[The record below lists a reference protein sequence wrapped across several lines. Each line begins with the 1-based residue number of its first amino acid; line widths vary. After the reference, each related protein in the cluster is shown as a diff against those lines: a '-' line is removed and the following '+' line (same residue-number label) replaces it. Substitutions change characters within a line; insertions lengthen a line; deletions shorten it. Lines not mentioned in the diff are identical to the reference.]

1 MPLGKE
7 VGLGPGHIVLYGDP
21 VGTQPSTA
29 APPHFRPMSIV
40 AKQSPTSA
48 TAELLLRNDTISETF
63 YLLDWIV
70 KLSPILLLYLWW
82 VSPSVNK
89 RNKQVKH
96 GSEFTWLCAAEV
108 NRFNNIF
115 TSFYACQRYTTSQ
128 MTSPVHQ

>member
-40 AKQSPTSA
+40 AKQSPNSA
-48 TAELLLRNDTISETF
+48 TAELLLRNHTISETF

-89 RNKQVKH
+89 LNQ
-96 GSEFTWLCAAEV
+96 T
-108 NRFNNIF
+108 
-115 TSFYACQRYTTSQ
+115 
-128 MTSPVHQ
+128 